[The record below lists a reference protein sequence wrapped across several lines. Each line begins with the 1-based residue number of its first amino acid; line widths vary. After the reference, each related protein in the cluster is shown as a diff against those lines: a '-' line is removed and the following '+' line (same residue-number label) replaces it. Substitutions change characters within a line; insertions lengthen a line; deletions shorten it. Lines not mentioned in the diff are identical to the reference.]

1 MKKAFFKSK
10 VLIFLPTEKF
20 DNSVYSSL
28 NLKGHHWSECG
39 KQNYKTLLV
48 LKHTQTHALISPC
61 DFLLLVRME
70 SRHLFFP
77 VHLYKE
83 KPLALVKSTTDHPG
97 GRYYST
103 EHFDILFLISL
114 SAFSL
119 CGRQSQNNLQWGH
132 YPCFSAQC
140 HPAPICVSPPGGPSE
155 SV

>member
-1 MKKAFFKSK
+1 MISSLMKKAFFKSK

-103 EHFDILFLISL
+103 EHCMAGYFVFNI
-114 SAFSL
+114 AF
-119 CGRQSQNNLQWGH
+119 CI
-132 YPCFSAQC
+132 FSMWQTE
-140 HPAPICVSPPGGPSE
+140 SE
-155 SV
+155 